1 MTEPPIVPRANDLS
15 AVEIA
20 KLEGRMDKGFAE
32 LNGRL
37 DTMISEA
44 RAEREARRAT
54 ADAQQKQLDDHEQR
68 IRDNTE
74 GIGEVRAIADKALT
88 PGKAWAFVGG
98 LGMLVVA
105 AAGVVVNAVK

>member
-1 MTEPPIVPRANDLS
+1 MTDQSVRRDPDLS

-44 RAEREARRAT
+44 RAEREARRAS
-54 ADAQQKQLDDHEQR
+54 AEAQQKQLDDHEDR
-68 IRDNTE
+68 L
-74 GIGEVRAIADKALT
+74 RAVEDRKTIAPWQLWLVASSCL
-88 PGKAWAFVGG
+88 GLVIAGWA
-98 LGMLVVA
+98 A
-105 AAGVVVNAVK
+105 TH